1 MHEDVETMILAGDI
15 GGTHTRLTLLDP
27 AGAGA
32 PVERVL
38 KNRDFPS
45 FEAALAR
52 VLADAGGARVTSAA
66 LAVAG
71 PVLGGVVHMTNLA
84 WTFDERALSGALG
97 GARVRLLND
106 LEAAA
111 HGVLELSASD
121 FRVLAAGVAPPAR
134 GNVAV
139 IAAGTGLG
147 EALVTWLGDTPV
159 AIASEG
165 GHADFGPRDATEV
178 AQLEW
183 LGRTREHVSW
193 EHVVSGPAI
202 RWTYEFLRDSGRA
215 EEPAALKDRL
225 AAARE
230 PAVAITQA
238 ALAGE
243 FPICVRTLE
252 MFARAYGAE
261 AGNLALKGLALGGV
275 YVAGGIAPDVLDG
288 RWAELFMQGFVAK
301 GRYAD
306 LMRRI
311 PVRVV
316 LSEKASL
323 VGAAAVARR
332 AA

>member
-1 MHEDVETMILAGDI
+1 MHEDVDTMILAGDI
-15 GGTHTRLTLLDP
+15 GGTHARLTLLDP
-27 AGAGA
+27 TGDGGR
-32 PVERVL
+32 VERVL
-38 KNRDFPS
+38 ENREFPN

-52 VLADAGGARVTSAA
+52 FLADAGGARITSAA

-71 PVLGGVVHMTNLA
+71 PVIGGVVRMTNLG
-84 WTFDERALSGALG
+84 WTFDERVLSSALG

-111 HGVLELSASD
+111 HGVLELPADD
-121 FRVLAAGVAPPAR
+121 FRVLGAGETPPAH

-147 EALVTWLGDTPV
+147 EALVTWLGDTAV

-165 GHADFGPRDATEV
+165 GHADFGPRDETEV
-178 AQLEW
+178 AQLAW

-215 EEPAALKDRL
+215 EEPPALRERL
-225 AAARE
+225 AAAHE

-261 AGNLALKGLALGGV
+261 AGNLALKGMALGGV

-288 RWAELFMQGFVAK
+288 RWADFFMQAFVAK
-301 GRYAD
+301 GRYTQF
-306 LMRRI
+306 MRRI

-332 AA
+332 AS

>member
-1 MHEDVETMILAGDI
+1 VI
-15 GGTHTRLTLLDP
+15 GGM
-27 AGAGA
+27 
-32 PVERVL
+32 
-38 KNRDFPS
+38 
-45 FEAALAR
+45 
-52 VLADAGGARVTSAA
+52 VT
-66 LAVAG
+66 
-71 PVLGGVVHMTNLA
+71 MTNLG
-84 WTFDERALSGALG
+84 WTFDERVLSGALG

-111 HGVLELSASD
+111 HGVLELRAED
-121 FRVLAAGVAPPAR
+121 FRVLAPGRSPPAR

-147 EALVTWLGDTPV
+147 EALVTWHGDTPV

-165 GHADFGPRDATEV
+165 GHADFGPRDDTEM
-178 AQLEW
+178 AQLVW
-183 LGRTREHVSW
+183 LGQRYAHVSW
-193 EHVVSGPAI
+193 ERVVSGPAI
-202 RWTYEFLRDSGRA
+202 GSTYEFLRDSGRA
-215 EEPAALKDRL
+215 DEPPALRERL

-252 MFARAYGAE
+252 MFTRAYGAE
-261 AGNLALKGLALGGV
+261 AGNLALKGMGLGGL

-301 GRYAD
+301 GRYED
-306 LMRRI
+306 FMRRI

-316 LSEKASL
+316 LSETASL
-323 VGAAAVARR
+323 VGSAAVARR